1 MDYKEKYLKYK
12 NKYLTMKQ
20 NQSGGVLP
28 QNFHNLRK
36 LDVKEIDAAIEK
48 TRKEIKSLEEKIQ
61 NESDEHKLNEIL
73 LNIEKNNLELQYMTF
88 LKELKEIGRPN
99 ENTIL
104 QYSKILDD
112 NQNIL
117 EQIGRIEE
125 EISAMEYEIKKKEI
139 KESIIKKHQKSSQQS
154 LQKNTFRKSPGDGNC
169 QFHSILRSA
178 RQQKIY
184 LGDLKTPFD
193 LKKVVRQYVELYGL
207 DPALL
212 MNLQYADY
220 GHTNMS
226 KYRGRELIRQ
236 INKYF
241 SKPYSYGNYISL
253 LALSTMLEIQINVYH
268 QTINGYEILFVV
280 GDNQGRQV
288 NILYNGHNHY
298 DWLFK

>member
-184 LGDLKTPFD
+184 LGDLK
-193 LKKVVRQYVELYGL
+193 K
-207 DPALL
+207 
-212 MNLQYADY
+212 
-220 GHTNMS
+220 
-226 KYRGRELIRQ
+226 
-236 INKYF
+236 
-241 SKPYSYGNYISL
+241 
-253 LALSTMLEIQINVYH
+253 
-268 QTINGYEILFVV
+268 
-280 GDNQGRQV
+280 
-288 NILYNGHNHY
+288 
-298 DWLFK
+298 